1 MEKRFLALAVGAA
14 ALASVTPSAAGGLP
28 DSPPE
33 PQWTGFYAGG
43 QLGGAWSD
51 ANWAYKNSN
60 WFNTLGPEVVIR
72 NFAIEGGGF
81 VGGGQTGFNFQSG
94 AWVFGVEGSVAA
106 TDLDGSIRSP
116 FFPEADS
123 YRADVGWLASVTGRI
138 GYAWSRWLAYGK
150 GGWAGA
156 EIELDLFDQVTPVRA
171 KSGTWADGYTLG
183 GGAEYALL
191 NGFSLGVDYA
201 YTDLDTDR
209 LTVRCPTCPSG
220 VGGGVPVVAGDIE
233 FQSVTARI
241 NYRFGN

>member
-14 ALASVTPSAAGGLP
+14 VLASVMPSAAGGLP

-183 GGAEYALL
+183 GGAEYVLLQRLRSELITPISTSIPIAL
-191 NGFSLGVDYA
+191 
-201 YTDLDTDR
+201 
-209 LTVRCPTCPSG
+209 RCVAPPVPPVSG
-220 VGGGVPVVAGDIE
+220 VE
-233 FQSVTARI
+233 FPLWPAIS
-241 NYRFGN
+241 NSNP